1 MAKDK
6 RTKSRKAASTAPQDT
21 SMPPPAPD
29 WWSTLRNVP
38 GILRIFELVRPGVSE
53 STPRQQ
59 LRAFFTPSVW
69 DQLAA
74 NAAQFEPFNR
84 RSDFPPEL
92 RFFHSNLREIAEFL
106 DPRGEIENAANS
118 WWDVFHEAYPSY
130 PAAAGFVIP
139 PRVPTPPPR
148 VPTPTPSPAPTP
160 TPPPRPASPPSGH
173 FEEARRY
180 LQQLTASMP
189 SISAEELAARQAAE
203 AKDKHKMR
211 QRLLALTGRPTVA
224 SGPSQPVRDKR
235 KSPPSGEANLA
246 DGLGISKSK
255 IVDINCTI
263 SQLMANV
270 HILPE
275 FLTRDDALDDPATWA
290 ARNAASQ
297 IPLPTP
303 EDLSPPRKK
312 RKYQK
317 KSPPPGRK
325 DKKASKAA
333 NPPAGPRRS
342 ARNKKTT
349 KSKAATV
356 PGVSSAT
363 RDAFLDVA
371 AGPEGQ
377 VRLNAII
384 LTDGSRGTRQIC
396 SFNFSISWPPAYTT
410 QHSTLDWE
418 KHLFTRNQSLST
430 DQKKML
436 MQLLP
441 SLKTLDPLPVQVD
454 KGFVFGWERLREA
467 FGFPFPPGTP
477 RVLPRCTE
485 CINSAERCYTIGSGI
500 VCTTCFKSHTKRTC
514 SQIRSA
520 EFVDSSHLEQAAWL
534 KTTAPGLEAQM
545 DDIQTTLGHLARVE
559 SARRDIQR
567 QLDLQNLN
575 LLVNILKLR
584 KRTDYQNPAA
594 FFEYFPSEEEAER
607 TLKAAMA
614 QGLDSRSEV
623 TKDFVFY
630 YFEEGCLDAAIP
642 GYASAYEFYHQLD
655 HTDAM
660 FAGPRGFFF
669 VPGDPAFE
677 IDPVWVPLEDED
689 YPTHDFGPRF
699 QRDTSRVKRRLVD
712 QIIRARGLESVTEE
726 EIRYIACHDYEATT
740 ARAPRGYLAGENLQL
755 IQDAADEIIDDEAE
769 EADDGYKSGDSRAG
783 EEREDDEVEGGLG
796 EDVEML
802 DAAGGQS
809 DNEAR
814 DEAKL
819 KHASSESSSD
829 SESDSPAPAP
839 SLPVQLS
846 RLSRR
851 TSSRHSPTSTPP
863 HSQRRSRSKPRSKSR
878 LPSLE
883 V

>member
-180 LQQLTASMP
+180 LQQLTASMVRALFYFHFHLFTTFLVESYSLP
-189 SISAEELAARQAAE
+189 SRPRNWPPDRLRRRRTS
-203 AKDKHKMR
+203 KMR

-246 DGLGISKSK
+246 D
-255 IVDINCTI
+255 
-263 SQLMANV
+263 
-270 HILPE
+270 
-275 FLTRDDALDDPATWA
+275 DALGDPATWA

-325 DKKASKAA
+325 DKKTSKAA

-377 VRLNAII
+377 VRLNATI
-384 LTDGSRGTRQIC
+384 LTDGSRGTRQIS
-396 SFNFSISWPPAYTT
+396 SFKFSISGPPAYTT

-441 SLKTLDPLPVQVD
+441 SLKTLDPPPVQVD

-485 CINSAERCYTIGSGI
+485 CVNSAERCYTIGSGI
-500 VCTTCFKSHTKRTC
+500 PDPLRRVRGLVPPRTGGVVENHC
-514 SQIRSA
+514 S
-520 EFVDSSHLEQAAWL
+520 
-534 KTTAPGLEAQM
+534 GLEAQM

-607 TLKAAMA
+607 ALKAAMA

-726 EIRYIACHDYEATT
+726 EIRYIVCHDYETTT
-740 ARAPRGYLAGENLQL
+740 ARTPRGYLAGETLQL
-755 IQDAADEIIDDEAE
+755 IQDAAMRLSMTRRRRPMMVTSLGIVVQ
-769 EADDGYKSGDSRAG
+769 
-783 EEREDDEVEGGLG
+783 ERNWAVRRMRRTWATI
-796 EDVEML
+796 VEML
-802 DAAGGQS
+802 DANGGQS
-809 DNEAR
+809 GG
-814 DEAKL
+814 
-819 KHASSESSSD
+819 
-829 SESDSPAPAP
+829 
-839 SLPVQLS
+839 
-846 RLSRR
+846 
-851 TSSRHSPTSTPP
+851 
-863 HSQRRSRSKPRSKSR
+863 
-878 LPSLE
+878 
-883 V
+883 

>member
-246 DGLGISKSK
+246 D
-255 IVDINCTI
+255 
-263 SQLMANV
+263 
-270 HILPE
+270 
-275 FLTRDDALDDPATWA
+275 DALDDPATWA

-317 KSPPPGRK
+317 KSPPEGQEGLPR
-325 DKKASKAA
+325 
-333 NPPAGPRRS
+333 PPILQRALVSRS

-377 VRLNAII
+377 VRLNATI
-384 LTDGSRGTRQIC
+384 LTDGSRGTRQIS
-396 SFNFSISWPPAYTT
+396 SFKFSISGPPAYTT

-441 SLKTLDPLPVQVD
+441 SLKTLDPPPVQVD

-485 CINSAERCYTIGSGI
+485 CVNSAERCYTIGSGI

-607 TLKAAMA
+607 ALKAAMA

-677 IDPVWVPLEDED
+677 IDPVWVPLESRQT
-689 YPTHDFGPRF
+689 PPR
-699 QRDTSRVKRRLVD
+699 RPNHSG
-712 QIIRARGLESVTEE
+712 RGLESVTEE
-726 EIRYIACHDYEATT
+726 EIRYIVCHDYETTT
-740 ARAPRGYLAGENLQL
+740 ARTPRGYLAGETLQL

-783 EEREDDEVEGGLG
+783 EELDGQEDEENLG
-796 EDVEML
+796 DDVEML
-802 DAAGGQS
+802 DANGGQS
-809 DNEAR
+809 GDEDNGEV
-814 DEAKL
+814 KP
-819 KHASSESSSD
+819 KSESSSD
-829 SESDSPAPAP
+829 SESETPAPTAP
-839 SLPVQLS
+839 PRPAATHSPIELS

-851 TSSRHSPTSTPP
+851 TSSRRSPASTHSR
-863 HSQRRSRSKPRSKSR
+863 SQRVLDLSRVHKSR